1 MKKKIMAFFLCT
13 CTAVSL
19 FGCGS
24 TKAGQLV
31 ELGDYKNLEIDVDA
45 EYEIKDS
52 SVQEMIEDYFLT
64 APIYTVDESKKVV
77 SDGDV
82 VNIDYEGTKDGTAFD
97 GGTAEGYDLE
107 IGSGIFIE
115 GFEEGLVGVSVGD
128 SKDLNLTF
136 PEDYGNEDLAGAE
149 VVFHVTVN
157 AIETESYP
165 TYDTLTDDYVKENY
179 STYYGI
185 NSVEE
190 LQEYVQ
196 DYLEQSLDSIV
207 AQELTDKL
215 KDISKIDDIPD
226 SLLKERTK
234 ELKSYYQGLA
244 KSEDMEFED
253 YLKSTYNMTEDE
265 FNEQIDELMPEYIKS
280 DLVWEAVAEKEGITA
295 KDKGYDKFVTKMMEQ
310 LDFDSRKELYEV
322 YPKTMVQRMFIEQEA
337 KDKLAEKIKIN
348 YVENKD
354 AQTEGAVEGDTAE
367 TDNAGTEE

>member
-24 TKAGQLV
+24 TKASQLV

>member
-13 CTAVSL
+13 CIAVSL

-24 TKAGQLV
+24 TKASQLV

-77 SDGDV
+77 SNGDV

-107 IGSGIFIE
+107 IGSGTFIE

-310 LDFDSRKELYEV
+310 LDFDSQKELYEV

-354 AQTEGAVEGDTAE
+354 AETEGAVEGDTAE